1 MKNLIKK
8 ILVENNQRLI
18 DDLLDKINLVGY
30 DNLTKYEKSVLG
42 SLSSGDN
49 KFDSIEK
56 DVIEFLNTE
65 YGEFTVEVYTAKTF
79 GSRFIEKGYV
89 FLNDDMDLM
98 MKLVETVNG
107 DKRNVLYISNDMIT
121 SLKDFSLGDNLTPLL
136 VTWLNDTYPQF
147 NFNTIDIRLLF

>member
-1 MKNLIKK
+1 MNSAMNPMTGRFEAVSPEIRFNEAMLPEPNTGCW
-8 ILVENNQRLI
+8 LW
-18 DDLLDKINLVGY
+18 
-30 DNLTKYEKSVLG
+30 LG
-42 SLSSGDN
+42 T
-49 KFDSIEK
+49 
-56 DVIEFLNTE
+56 LNE
-65 YGEFTVEVYTAKTF
+65 HGYGEFTVEEYTAKTF

-147 NFNTIDIRLLF
+147 NFNAIDIRLLF

>member
-1 MKNLIKK
+1 MKIIITESQYELLN
-8 ILVENNQRLI
+8 
-18 DDLLDKINLVGY
+18 DLLDKINQVGY

-56 DVIEFLNTE
+56 DVIEFLNNE
-65 YGEFTVEVYTAKTF
+65 YGEFIVEEYTEKTF
-79 GSRFIEKGYV
+79 GGRFIEKGYV